1 MCQTFDSCQGHLR
14 TGQVSEV
21 QEETESALPRVQ
33 ADLYPQ
39 SNLPHVEWLKHQMGV
54 FDNGLYPQKNG
65 NLMGK
70 MMSNQ
75 WLEWGAPGSKT
86 DHQIGFGVCHGLYQ
100 ANTRSS
106 NTLVGL
112 FSIAKSTYE
121 TWWKKHFSSCFQE
134 SLCGNSKT
142 VMMAAISPN
151 FLDYVSW
158 RGLWWLV

>member
-1 MCQTFDSCQGHLR
+1 
-14 TGQVSEV
+14 
-21 QEETESALPRVQ
+21 
-33 ADLYPQ
+33 
-39 SNLPHVEWLKHQMGV
+39 
-54 FDNGLYPQKNG
+54 
-65 NLMGK
+65 
-70 MMSNQ
+70 
-75 WLEWGAPGSKT
+75 
-86 DHQIGFGVCHGLYQ
+86 LYQ